1 MFQVTTQEFPETP
14 EVEATN
20 EELILPEATPTTSR
34 NSDSVASTSTLP
46 EVSLSKP
53 RKKPRTG
60 PANYDK
66 LSNEMLQDAYAIL
79 KKTSTTPIDH
89 YESFGNHITSELRK
103 YDSQTL
109 PYVKRAILD
118 VLFQAD
124 IGGFTPHTGS
134 EYHSSSVSSTP
145 VPLASP
151 QTVVSPVSA
160 VSYTELRS
168 PSYPTQKPENFQ
180 DLENFRN
187 PPSLP
192 QYFSGV
198 NPELM
203 Q

>member
-46 EVSLSKP
+46 EVSLSKS

-66 LSNEMLQDAYAIL
+66 LNNEMLQDAYAIL
-79 KKTSTTPIDH
+79 KKNITTPIDH
-89 YESFGNHITSELRK
+89 YESFGNHITSEL
-103 YDSQTL
+103 

-124 IGGFTPHTGS
+124 TGGFTPHTGS
-134 EYHSSSVSSTP
+134 GYYSSSVSSTP

-151 QTVVSPVSA
+151 QIVGSPVSA
-160 VSYTELRS
+160 VSNTELR
-168 PSYPTQKPENFQ
+168 
-180 DLENFRN
+180 N
-187 PPSLP
+187 PHTIHKNLKISKIWKI
-192 QYFSGV
+192 SGILNLYRSILV
-198 NPELM
+198 PLIPN
-203 Q
+203 